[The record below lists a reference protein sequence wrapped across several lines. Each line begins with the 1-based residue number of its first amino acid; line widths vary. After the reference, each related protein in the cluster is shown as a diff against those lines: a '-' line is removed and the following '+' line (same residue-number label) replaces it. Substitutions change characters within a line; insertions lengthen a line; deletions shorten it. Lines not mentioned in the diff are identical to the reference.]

1 MRTTLTLVFIAGLA
15 ASCGDEPGALAAD
28 ARFQLACPIDP
39 AETGCGSALP
49 PVDILGFDGDVAE
62 DGRTINVS
70 CNATSTDAGN
80 IVSFSIGYGA
90 SPLLSV
96 SGLVIPSSGSGN
108 VSGNSC
114 RVTATQADNRYGGT
128 TLGTCG
134 SAIPSEA
141 QPCQFGAF
149 TFDPDGESGTEL
161 TTTLVCRNLRAE
173 TAPDSLV
180 RDITLPDSRS
190 EAAVIKLINCEG
202 L

>member
-96 SGLVIPSSGSGN
+96 SGLVIPGGASRGRGRGISS
-108 VSGNSC
+108 VFVA
-114 RVTATQADNRYGGT
+114 RAEPTRHEGGT
-128 TLGTCG
+128 SRT
-134 SAIPSEA
+134 
-141 QPCQFGAF
+141 
-149 TFDPDGESGTEL
+149 GE
-161 TTTLVCRNLRAE
+161 V
-173 TAPDSLV
+173 P
-180 RDITLPDSRS
+180 LPENRTG
-190 EAAVIKLINCEG
+190 EIRGIRKGGE
-202 L
+202 